1 MEKAIAIISTII
13 TAILFFTGYAFLDG
27 YFNYFDVDV
36 PELEYGCS
44 TILAH
49 AYPAIKFAFAA
60 FESPNL
66 FEVAAIAAL
75 LVTYIA
81 LCYRDVR
88 GLFRRLIPL
97 ANAQNTLAL
106 SSVAT
111 IALLIF
117 ISMNANGY
125 GAHSAESLGRDL
137 PSVAIESAF
146 AEGQIAKSIER
157 LKKKGRRIRILH
169 LVSTSSTHIIV
180 VRILDN
186 DTRWTIRVPVESAPE
201 FRAFRL

>member
-36 PELEYGCS
+36 PELEYGFS

-81 LCYRDVR
+81 LCYRDV
-88 GLFRRLIPL
+88 
-97 ANAQNTLAL
+97 
-106 SSVAT
+106 
-111 IALLIF
+111 
-117 ISMNANGY
+117 
-125 GAHSAESLGRDL
+125 
-137 PSVAIESAF
+137 
-146 AEGQIAKSIER
+146 
-157 LKKKGRRIRILH
+157 
-169 LVSTSSTHIIV
+169 
-180 VRILDN
+180 
-186 DTRWTIRVPVESAPE
+186 
-201 FRAFRL
+201 